1 MPCASPPSTPHQ
13 VLPMIDAIRSGFF
26 RGARPALLVSAVL
39 AFLLAPFASAQG
51 SSGSLSGRVQNEV
64 TGQYLSNARVT
75 IKGTDLATLTDD
87 FGTYQFA
94 QVPAGSQVVEAFY
107 SGLDVKQ
114 ATVSIAAG
122 QRVEQNF
129 DLTNKSVY
137 GEGSGTVKLS
147 AFVLSASKLT
157 EGEAL
162 ATNEQR
168 FASNIKNVVATDAYG
183 DVTEGNVAEFMKFLP
198 GISVDYSDVMPLAVS
213 VRGLDPNM
221 TNVTSDGATMANA
234 SRNATSRQFDFM
246 QVSINNVSRIEVTKV
261 PTPSNPA
268 SGLSGSVNMVS
279 KSAFERSRAQFNYR
293 VFLSASSDGLQ
304 LKKQPFPFDTYER
317 RVNPGFD
324 FDYTL
329 PVNKDFG
336 IVVTGLSSKAWNE
349 QNISQMTWNANAAGT
364 GATPSRPFLQ
374 THNII
379 DAPKWYYRN
388 SLGLKADWRV
398 SRHSVLSVG
407 LQATYYQDVNGNV
420 SRAVSVGTN
429 AVPTPATGQRLE
441 FGEDYARS
449 ATGRGTVTMGG
460 GTFRIDART
469 LGANVRY
476 RFDNGDWKID
486 ATGFASDSK
495 TWLHAIEKGL
505 FNSLGIALLNPAGV
519 RVFLEDIRPE
529 RPGTIRA
536 FDASNREIDLFD
548 LRNYR
553 LSTATAGAYRDH
565 TDETSGGETSVR
577 RSLKVFNVPTQVQ
590 IGGSYKIQERDHRRV
605 TRTYTYNPVNPA
617 DPTPVPFQAQVY
629 RNRPNYFGFD
639 NIPWVAT
646 ANAVT
651 AWGKNPGLFTQTPA
665 QVVAQEQSRIVGTEA
680 FKETTTA
687 FYAQAEARLLKNR
700 LTVLTGVRYEKV
712 HDKAGGPLFE
722 PANVW
727 QRDAA
732 GNFIRNAAGQ
742 RIRRANA
749 GAVGSMEELRLTRI
763 ELGNKVNREDDGF
776 YPSLHLNY
784 NVTDKLLL
792 RAAYAATYGP
802 PDFNN
807 LIPNATI
814 NEADIDDETADPT
827 VIRGNITIR
836 NPTLKPW
843 TADNFDFS
851 AEYYTESGG
860 LFSAGVFRKDISNF
874 FGNLVALATAEDL
887 ADLVLDPRYVGWQ
900 LNTTINAGDAR
911 VTGAEFNV
919 RQSLAPFGRF
929 GRYFAVFA
937 NATKLRLKGS
947 ATASF
952 TRFIPESM
960 NWGVTIT
967 RNPVTLMLKWH
978 HRGEQR
984 QAASP
989 AQGPDAFLY
998 QDKRTTLDV
1007 NLTYQFFKRH
1017 SFFINGRNVLNQHF
1031 NLSRYGSETPEY
1043 AKRSSTNSYGVQWSA
1058 GIKGTF

>member
-1 MPCASPPSTPHQ
+1 VRASGTT
-13 VLPMIDAIRSGFF
+13 
-26 RGARPALLVSAVL
+26 
-39 AFLLAPFASAQG
+39 G
-51 SSGSLSGRVQNEV
+51 SISGRVQNEA
-64 TGQYLSNARVT
+64 TGVYLNNARITV
-75 IKGTDLATLTDD
+75 KGTDRSVLTDE
-87 FGTYQFA
+87 FGTFYLSQL
-94 QVPAGSQVVEAFY
+94 PAGSVTLQAFY
-107 SGLDVKQ
+107 SGLDPLEV
-114 ATVSIAAG
+114 TVNVVPG
-122 QRVEQNF
+122 QQTERDIN
-129 DLTNKSVY
+129 LTNRAAYGDKSGV
-137 GEGSGTVKLS
+137 VKLD
-147 AFVLSASKLT
+147 AFVLASSRFT

-168 FASNIKNVVATDAYG
+168 FAANIKNVVSTDAFG

-234 SRNATSRQFDFM
+234 SRNATTRQFDFM
-246 QVSINNVSRIEVTKV
+246 QTSINNFSRIEVTKV
-261 PTPSNPA
+261 PTPATPA
-268 SGLSGSVNMVS
+268 SGLSGSVNMIS

-293 VFLSASSDGLQ
+293 VFMSASSDGMQ
-304 LKKQPFPFDTYER
+304 IKKQPFPFDTLER

-329 PVNKDFG
+329 PINKDFG
-336 IVVTGLSSKAWNE
+336 IVITGLSSKAWNE
-349 QNISQMTWNANAAGT
+349 QNISQMTWNGTAAGT

-374 THNII
+374 THSIV

-388 SLGLKADWRV
+388 STGFKADWRV
-398 SRHSVLSVG
+398 SPKSVLSVG

-420 SRAVSVGTN
+420 NRAVSVGTN

-441 FGEDYARS
+441 YGENFSRS

-469 LGANVRY
+469 LGANLKY
-476 RFDNGDWKID
+476 RFDNGDWKIE
-486 ATGFASDSK
+486 TVGYASNSK

-519 RVFLEDIRPE
+519 RTFLEDIRPE
-529 RPGTIRA
+529 RPGTIRV
-536 FDASNREIDLFD
+536 FDAANREIDIFD
-548 LRNYR
+548 IRNFR
-553 LSTATAGAYRDH
+553 LNTATAGAYRDH
-565 TDETSGGETSVR
+565 TDDTAGGESSIR
-577 RSLKVFNVPTQVQ
+577 RSLKVLDVPTSLQ
-590 IGGSYKIQERDHRRV
+590 IGGSYKMQERDHRNR
-605 TRTYTYNPVNPA
+605 TRTFTYNPA
-617 DPTPVPFQAQVY
+617 DPNDPTPAPFQSQRY
-629 RNRPNYFGFD
+629 RNRKNYYGFD

-651 AWGKNPGLFTQTPA
+651 AWGRNPNLFTQTPA
-665 QVVAQEQSRIVGTEA
+665 QVVAEEQSRIVGTEA
-680 FKETTTA
+680 FKETTKA
-687 FYAQAEARLLKNR
+687 FYVQGEARLFRNR

-727 QRDAA
+727 QRDAS

-742 RIRRANA
+742 RIRRPDA
-749 GAVGSMEELRLTRI
+749 GAVGSMEELRLTRR
-763 ELGNKVNREDDGF
+763 ELGSTVNREDDGY

-814 NEADIDDETADPT
+814 NEADLDDETADPS

-836 NPTLKPW
+836 NPNLKPW
-843 TADNFDFS
+843 TADNYDLS
-851 AEYYTESGG
+851 GEYYTDSGG

-874 FGNLVALATAEDL
+874 FGQTVTLATAEEL
-887 ADLVLDPRYVGWQ
+887 ADLGLDPRYVGWQ
-900 LNTTINAGDAR
+900 LNTTINTGDAR
-911 VTGAEFNV
+911 VTGMEFNV
-919 RQSLAPFGRF
+919 RQSLAPLGRF
-929 GRYFAVFA
+929 GRYFSVFA
-937 NATKLRLKGS
+937 NATKLKLKGS

-984 QAASP
+984 QALSP
-989 AQGPDAFLY
+989 AQGPDAYLY

-1007 NLTYQFFKRH
+1007 NLTYQLWKRH
-1017 SFFINGRNVLNQHF
+1017 SLFVNGRNVFNTHY

-1043 AKRSSTNSYGVQWSA
+1043 AKRSSTNSYGVQWA
-1058 GIKGTF
+1058 FGIRGTF

>member
-1 MPCASPPSTPHQ
+1 MTGPRCTTSLR
-13 VLPMIDAIRSGFF
+13 VLCLIAFT
-26 RGARPALLVSAVL
+26 AALL
-39 AFLLAPFASAQG
+39 AFHTSASAQ
-51 SSGSLSGRVQNEV
+51 SSGPTGTLSGRVQNEV
-64 TGQYLSNARVT
+64 SGQYLNNARVS
-75 IKGTDLATLTDD
+75 IKGTDLSTLTDE

-94 QVPAGSQVVEAFY
+94 QVPSGPAVIEVFY
-107 SGLDVKQ
+107 SGLDPKQ
-114 ATVSIAAG
+114 VSVNVTAG
-122 QRVEQNF
+122 QRLEQNF

-137 GEGSGTVKLS
+137 GDGSGTVKLN

-168 FASNIKNVVATDAYG
+168 FASNIKNVVATDAFG

-221 TNVTSDGATMANA
+221 TNVTSDGASMANA
-234 SRNATSRQFDFM
+234 SRNGTSRQFDFM
-246 QVSINNVSRIEVTKV
+246 QVSINNVSRVEVTKV
-261 PTPSNPA
+261 PTPSSPA
-268 SGLSGSVNMVS
+268 SGLSGSVNLVS

-293 VFLSASSDGLQ
+293 VFLSASSDGMQ

-329 PVNKDFG
+329 PISKNFG

-364 GATPSRPFLQ
+364 GATPARPFLQ
-374 THNII
+374 THAII
-379 DAPKWYYRN
+379 DAPKWYFRN
-388 SLGLKADWRV
+388 SAGFKADWRV
-398 SRHSVLSVG
+398 SPNSVLSIG

-420 SRAVSVGTN
+420 SRTTSVGAN

-441 FGEDYARS
+441 FSDTYARS

-469 LGANVRY
+469 IGANLKY
-476 RFDNGDWKID
+476 RFDNGDWKIE
-486 ATGFASDSK
+486 TVGFASNSK
-495 TWLHAIEKGL
+495 TWLHAIDKGL
-505 FNSLGIALLNPAGV
+505 FNTLGIALLNPTGA
-519 RVFLEDIRPE
+519 RVSFEDIRPE
-529 RPGTIRA
+529 RPGTIRV
-536 FDASNREIDLFD
+536 FDGANNPIDID
-548 LRNYR
+548 NIRNFR
-553 LSTATAGAYRDH
+553 LSTATAGAIRDH
-565 TDETSGGETSVR
+565 ADDTAGFDSSVR
-577 RSLKVFNVPTQVQ
+577 RSLKLLNVPTSVQ
-590 IGGSYKIQERDHRRV
+590 IGGAYKIQERDHRRT
-605 TRTYTYNPVNPA
+605 TRTFTYNPA
-617 DPTPVPFQAQVY
+617 DPTDPTPAPFLAQVY
-629 RNRPNYFGFD
+629 KNRSNYFGFD

-651 AWGKNPGLFTQTPA
+651 AWGKNPNLFTQTPA
-665 QVVAQEQSRIVGTEA
+665 QVVAEEQSRIVGAEA
-680 FKETTTA
+680 FKETVTA
-687 FYAQAEARLLKNR
+687 LYAQAEARLLRNR

-712 HDKAGGPLFE
+712 HDKAGGPLFD
-722 PANVW
+722 PAAVW
-727 QRDAA
+727 ERTPSGAFA
-732 GNFIRNAAGQ
+732 RNPAGQ
-742 RIRRANA
+742 RIRKPAA
-749 GAVGSMEELRLTRI
+749 GAVGSMEELRLTRR
-763 ELGNKVNREDDGF
+763 EFGSTVNREDDGYF
-776 YPSLHLNY
+776 PSLHLTY
-784 NVTDKLLL
+784 NATEKLLF

-814 NEADIDDETADPT
+814 NEADLDDETADPS

-836 NPTLKPW
+836 NPNLKPW
-843 TADNFDFS
+843 TADNYDFS
-851 AEYYTESGG
+851 AEYYTDSGG
-860 LFSAGVFRKDISNF
+860 LFSAGVFRKDITDF
-874 FGNLVALATAEDL
+874 FGQTVTLATAEDL
-887 ADLVLDPRYVGWQ
+887 ADLGLDPRYLGWQ
-900 LNTTINAGDAR
+900 LNTTINDGDAR
-911 VTGAEFNV
+911 VTGMEFNV
-919 RQSLAPFGRF
+919 RQSLTPLGQWGRF
-929 GRYFAVFA
+929 FSVFA
-937 NATKLRLKGS
+937 NATKLKLKGS

-984 QAASP
+984 QALSP
-989 AQGPDAFLY
+989 AQGPDAYLY
-998 QDKRTTLDV
+998 QDKRTTMDV
-1007 NLTYQFFKRH
+1007 NLTYQIFKRH
-1017 SFFINGRNVLNQHF
+1017 SLFINGRNIFNQHF